1 MRICLIGPCSPHDIS
16 RYLLDFNPDEYE
28 EVQFYRGIPV
38 STLAIKLLESGNE
51 VEIVTSAFGVF
62 DHELNFKGPKITI
75 TIIKSTDS
83 TRNRALT
90 LFRDDRKRITKVLE
104 KSKADIFHA
113 HWTYE
118 FALAAL
124 STQKKVLVTA
134 HDAPLKILFHYR
146 DAYRFLRFLMAV
158 IVRMRAK
165 HLAAVSPYLAD
176 NWRRHMIWR
185 KPVIILP
192 NFTPVEMLPDSDPNA
207 RLNYSVL
214 CVSDSSKLKNV
225 KTLIKA
231 WKIVVSEIPQAN
243 LRLVGIG
250 LGEGEEIHDWAKLSG
265 LAEAIEWVGYVERT
279 SILKE
284 LSSATVLCHPSLEE
298 SHSLVLV
305 ESLAMGLPII
315 GGKNSGAVPW
325 TLGDA
330 GLLVDVKS
338 EIEIADALIQLL
350 LNLELRSKFSELAHL
365 RSTSIFSE
373 EITLPRYIRAYK
385 DILEFG

>member
-16 RYLLDFNPDEYE
+16 RYLLDFNPDEYK

-185 KPVIILP
+185 KPVIVLP

-231 WKIVVSEIPQAN
+231 WKIVVSEIPKAN

-338 EIEIADALIQLL
+338 EIEIADALIHLL
-350 LNLELRSKFSELAHL
+350 LNLELRTKFSELAHL

-373 EITLPRYIRAYK
+373 EIILPRYIRAYK